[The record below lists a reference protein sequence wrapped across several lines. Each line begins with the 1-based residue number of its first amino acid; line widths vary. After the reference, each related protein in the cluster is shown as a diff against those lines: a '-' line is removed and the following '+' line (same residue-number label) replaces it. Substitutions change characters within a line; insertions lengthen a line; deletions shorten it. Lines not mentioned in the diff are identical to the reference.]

1 MMGVDSVL
9 GAVAAQTGASVPAL
23 RLVLSVLLGKL
34 KQHSRH
40 II

>member
-1 MMGVDSVL
+1 MMSVDSVL